1 MGWEGR
7 KGRGD
12 ERRRNVIGSDCVCVW
27 FLLVQPREEQGLGVG
42 EEKDEESVLVL
53 YNGCDEK
60 RELLPSTDVLFISR
74 QYSIVIA
81 VDLTPSMLQVVSLQL
96 FCYIT
101 ILSHL
106 LPIFCLFYS
115 VLLVLQSN
123 QTFQVKLDT
132 AVYSLCMCLQHLAQP
147 VSVCWQQL

>member
-1 MGWEGR
+1 M
-7 KGRGD
+7 
-12 ERRRNVIGSDCVCVW
+12 C
-27 FLLVQPREEQGLGVG
+27 LVSIDTQPREEQGLGVG

-60 RELLPSTDVLFISR
+60 RELLPSTDVFFISR

-101 ILSHL
+101 ILSYL
-106 LPIFCLFYS
+106 PPIFSVFFILFLSYRATGRFNS
-115 VLLVLQSN
+115 SLILLSTPCACAYNIWHN
-123 QTFQVKLDT
+123 Q
-132 AVYSLCMCLQHLAQP
+132 
-147 VSVCWQQL
+147 

>member
-1 MGWEGR
+1 MGWEGGKR
-7 KGRGD
+7 RGD
-12 ERRRNVIGSDCVCVW
+12 EGRREVIGSDCVCVC

-42 EEKDEESVLVL
+42 EEKDEESVL

-60 RELLPSTDVLFISR
+60 RELIPSTDVLFISH

-81 VDLTPSMLQVVSLQL
+81 VDLIPSMLQVVSLEL

-106 LPIFCLFYS
+106 LLIFSVFFILFLSYRATRHFKS
-115 VLLVLQSN
+115 SLTLLSTLCACAYNTWHN
-123 QTFQVKLDT
+123 Q
-132 AVYSLCMCLQHLAQP
+132 
-147 VSVCWQQL
+147 